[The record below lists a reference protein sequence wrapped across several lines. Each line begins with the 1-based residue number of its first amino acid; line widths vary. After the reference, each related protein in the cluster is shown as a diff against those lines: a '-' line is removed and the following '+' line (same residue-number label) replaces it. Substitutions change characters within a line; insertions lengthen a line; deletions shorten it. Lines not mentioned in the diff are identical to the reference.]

1 MARPRSRLKAAPT
14 AAIDPKLLDFRNFLY
29 ITWKHLNLP
38 DPTPV
43 QYDIAYWLQHGG
55 RRTITMA
62 FRGVGK
68 SWITSAYVCWRLLI
82 NPQDK
87 ILVVSASKTR
97 ADDFSTFTK
106 RLIHEMPILE
116 HLIPRNDQRDSNIA
130 FDVAPAQ
137 ASHAPSVK
145 SVGITGQITGSRAN
159 VIIPDDVE
167 SANNSATQMQRE
179 KLGDTVKEF
188 DAVLSPDGDI
198 KYLGTPQ
205 TEESLYMELE
215 TRGYQIRIWPARI
228 PAKIEQY
235 GERIAPYITD
245 LIRLGNTP
253 LSPVDPLRFDDTDL
267 MEREASYGRSG
278 FALQFMLDT
287 SLSDANRY
295 PLKLADFIVM
305 AVDKEKAPIKV
316 VWASSPELIATN
328 LPNVGFNGDRLY
340 RPMWVSE
347 QWSNYQ
353 GTVMAIDP
361 SGRGGDEL
369 GYAVVSQLHGTLY
382 VKACSGLT
390 GGYTESNLKKLAL
403 IAMENKVTWIVIESN
418 FGDGMFDQLL
428 KPVLAS
434 IYPCSIDP
442 DGFRSSTQK
451 EKRMIDTLEPVLNQ
465 HRLVL
470 DQRIVEEDSKG
481 DTRDYQ
487 LLYQLTRLTKD
498 RGAIKHDDRLDAL
511 SIAVSY
517 WIESMARDVDKS
529 VDSYKEDMLMKELT
543 EFSQHVFGTPQKDLL
558 WADTDF

>member
-1 MARPRSRLKAAPT
+1 
-14 AAIDPKLLDFRNFLY
+14 
-29 ITWKHLNLP
+29 
-38 DPTPV
+38 
-43 QYDIAYWLQHGG
+43 
-55 RRTITMA
+55 
-62 FRGVGK
+62 
-68 SWITSAYVCWRLLI
+68 
-82 NPQDK
+82 
-87 ILVVSASKTR
+87 
-97 ADDFSTFTK
+97 
-106 RLIHEMPILE
+106 MPLLE
-116 HLIPRNDQRDSNIA
+116 HLIPHTDQRDSNIA

-159 VIIPDDVE
+159 VIIADDVE

-179 KLGDTVKEF
+179 KLGETVKEF
-188 DAVLSPDGDI
+188 DAVLSPNGDI

-215 TRGYQIRIWPARI
+215 SRGYQIRIWTARV
-228 PAKIEQY
+228 PTKIEQY

-245 LIRLGNTP
+245 LIKLGNTP

-305 AVDKEKAPIKV
+305 AVDKEKAPIKA
-316 VWASSPELIATN
+316 VWASSPELIATT
-328 LPNVGFNGDRLY
+328 LPNVGFNGDRWY
-340 RPMWVSE
+340 RPMWVSDE
-347 QWSNYQ
+347 WANYQ

-390 GGYTESNLKKLAL
+390 GGYTEVNLKKLAL
-403 IAMENKVTWIVIESN
+403 VAMENRVNWIVIESN

-428 KPVLAS
+428 KPVLAA
-434 IYPCSIDP
+434 IYPCTIDP

-451 EKRMIDTLEPVLNQ
+451 EKRIIDTLEPVMNQ
-465 HRLVL
+465 HRLVI
-470 DQRIVEEDSKG
+470 DQRIIEEDAKG
-481 DTRDYQ
+481 DSRDYQ
-487 LLYQLTRLTKD
+487 LFYQLTRLTKE

-517 WIESMARDVDKS
+517 WIDSMARDVDKS
-529 VDSYKEDMLMKELT
+529 VDSYKEDMLMRELT
-543 EFSQHVFGTPQKDLL
+543 EFSGHVFGMPQKDLL

>member
-1 MARPRSRLKAAPT
+1 MAKYTKSPVQVQVATNLH
-14 AAIDPKLLDFRNFLY
+14 DFRNFLY

-43 QYDIAYWLQHGG
+43 QYDIAEWLQHGG

-68 SWITSAYVCWRLLI
+68 SWITSAYVCWRLLM

-87 ILVVSASKTR
+87 ILVVSASKGR
-97 ADDFSTFTK
+97 SDDFSTFTK
-106 RLIHEMPILE
+106 RLINEMPLLQ
-116 HLIPRNDQRDSNIA
+116 HLIAKDDQRNSNIA
-130 FDVAPAQ
+130 FDVAPAG

-159 VIIPDDVE
+159 LIIADDVE

-188 DAVLSPDGDI
+188 DAVLSPGGEI

-205 TEESLYMELE
+205 TEESVYMELE
-215 TRGYQIRIWPARI
+215 SRGYQIRIWTARV
-228 PAKIEQY
+228 PAKVEQY
-235 GERIAPYITD
+235 GSR
-245 LIRLGNTP
+245 
-253 LSPVDPLRFDDTDL
+253 LSPFIQGLISGGEKAGATVDPKRFNDLDL

-295 PLKLADFIVM
+295 PLKLSDFIVLD
-305 AVDKEKAPIKV
+305 VDKEKAPDKV
-316 VWASSPELIATN
+316 VWASSQDLTVQGI
-328 LPNVGFNGDRLY
+328 PNVGFNGDKWY

-347 QWSNYQ
+347 QWTDYQ

-369 GYAVVSQLHGTLY
+369 GYAVVSHLHGLLY
-382 VKACSGLT
+382 VKSCGGLH
-390 GGYTESNLKKLAL
+390 GGYTEENLVKLAL
-403 IAMENKVTWIVIESN
+403 IARENKVNWIIIESN

-428 KPVLAS
+428 KPVLAKH
-434 IYPCSIDP
+434 YPCTIDP
-442 DGFRSSTQK
+442 DGFRSSIQK
-451 EKRMIDTLEPVLNQ
+451 EKRIIDTLEPVLNQ
-465 HRLVL
+465 HRLVM
-470 DQRIVEEDSKG
+470 DKRIIESDFKSENK
-481 DTRDYQ
+481 DYQ
-487 LLYQLTRLTKD
+487 LFYQLTRLTKE

-511 SIAVSY
+511 SIAVAY
-517 WIESMARDVDKS
+517 WLEAMSKDIDKAVS
-529 VDSYKEDMLMKELT
+529 SRQEDMLMAELRD
-543 EFSQHVFGTPQKDLL
+543 FSNHVFGMNQESTSYI
-558 WADTDF
+558 DTGFND